1 MKSFLVIS
9 ALSLVFA
16 VQSAMAASGTPS
28 HPLPL
33 IVEQR
38 LNQSALTGPIVRLGT
53 QVTQK
58 KVNVL
63 KAVYD
68 FSILGGAS
76 GATGATGASHI
87 LKDSDGG
94 DAVLPKNA
102 LIKSVMVRVVDTLV
116 NSGAAVQCGIDANAS
131 DLVSHTAITTLNS
144 GNRMTA
150 GGIVQGTMSGWLKVP
165 GYNQAVGCL
174 FPSSGAGLSAGKF
187 VLYIEYYI
195 GAPNE

>member
-1 MKSFLVIS
+1 MSV
-9 ALSLVFA
+9 LSLLSLALAAESAFA
-16 VQSAMAASGTPS
+16 TQGTPS
-28 HPLPL
+28 NPLPL

-38 LNQSALTGPIVRLGT
+38 LNSSALTGPIVRLGT

-68 FSILGGAS
+68 YSILGGES

-94 DAVLPKNA
+94 DATLPKNG
-102 LIKSVMVRVVDTLV
+102 LVKSVMVRVVNTLV
-116 NSGAAVQCGIDANAS
+116 NSGAAVQCGINADAN

-150 GGIVQGTMSGWLKVP
+150 GAVVQGTMSGWLKVA
-165 GYNQAVGCL
+165 GYNRAVGCL

>member
-1 MKSFLVIS
+1 MKFAKLHLLA
-9 ALSLVFA
+9 ALSLAFA
-16 VQSAMAASGTPS
+16 GEAAFATQGNPS
-28 HPLPL
+28 NPLPL

-38 LNQSALTGPIVRLGT
+38 LNSSALTGPIVRLGT

-68 FSILGGAS
+68 YAVLGGLS
-76 GATGATGASHI
+76 GGSTI

-94 DAVLPKNA
+94 DATLPKNA
-102 LIKSVMVRVVDTLV
+102 LVKNVMVRVATALTGSQAGVTLKCGW
-116 NSGAAVQCGIDANAS
+116 NSAS
-131 DLVSHTAITTLNS
+131 DNLLTATDISTLS
-144 GNRMTA
+144 AGNRMTA
-150 GGIVQGTMSGWLKVP
+150 GAIVQGTVTGWRRVD
-165 GYNQAVGCL
+165 GYNTAVGCVIGVGTIT
-174 FPSSGAGLSAGKF
+174 SGKA